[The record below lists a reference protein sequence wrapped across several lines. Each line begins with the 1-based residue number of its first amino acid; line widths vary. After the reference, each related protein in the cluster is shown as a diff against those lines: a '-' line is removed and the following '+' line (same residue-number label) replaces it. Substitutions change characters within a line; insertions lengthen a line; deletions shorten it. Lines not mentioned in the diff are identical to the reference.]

1 VNYTCGEFC
10 CTGLAGH
17 PKFFKANVL
26 PERIEPYMRSLR
38 LCLSTPFF
46 YRHQIS
52 CCLVAILLCLG
63 VSVIFFSFY
72 SFVMFCCH
80 TIDLDST
87 CLLMPFDFDP
97 PKRAKRY
104 TISSV
109 LTKRLFD
116 VAISLEC
123 SPPINS
129 FFFTRTVCLANM
141 MRVDHHKKTL

>member
-1 VNYTCGEFC
+1 VVNSAAQDLPGTQSFSKLTYSR
-10 CTGLAGH
+10 
-17 PKFFKANVL
+17 NVL
-26 PERIEPYMRSLR
+26 NHICDHSGCACQHL
-38 LCLSTPFF
+38 FF

-129 FFFTRTVCLANM
+129 FFSRALFVWQI
-141 MRVDHHKKTL
+141 